1 MVAKITPTFAASCL
15 LILLS
20 SLATTPG
27 KAQTVDR
34 VQLPQN
40 NFPSL
45 PQLPPPQDVQPP
57 PPRTP
62 TTPSPPSQLPPP
74 SELFQPEQLV
84 PIPDEPL
91 PETSQIFTVKQFE
104 VIGSTVFSQEKFNQ
118 ILECSQ
124 KNLTYRLRQKTECFT
139 NRPITF
145 TDLLEIRSKI
155 TELYIQ
161 EGYVTSG
168 AYIPEQ
174 TLTDGVVQ
182 IQVIE
187 GKLEDIQITGTRR
200 LNPNY
205 IRSRIALGA
214 STPLN
219 QKRLLE
225 SLQLL
230 QLNPLIQNLSAE
242 LSAGSRLGSNLLA
255 IKVTEADTFN
265 VETVFDN
272 GRSPSVGSFR
282 RQLQVNEAN
291 LLGFGDSIS
300 LAYSNTDGSNTIDA
314 SYSLPL
320 NPRNGTLTFSYG
332 NTSAD
337 IIERPFNTLEI
348 ESASQY
354 YELTF
359 RQPLVQT
366 PNQEFA
372 LGVTASR
379 RETDISSSVFE
390 QEDAPLSLLSPGAD
404 AEGNTSVSALRFFQ
418 EWTLRNSQ
426 EVIAARSQFSLGT
439 GAFNATINNTEP
451 DSRFFAWRGQAQWVR
466 LLAPDTLLL
475 IRGDV
480 QLASTTLLASEQFG
494 LGGISSVRGYRQDLL
509 LANNGALA
517 SVELRLPIVRI
528 PQWDGV
534 MQVTPFVDVG
544 TAWNNSSSID
554 ENNSNSNTLA
564 SVGLGLRWL
573 QGNNF
578 TAGIEWGIPL
588 VSVDTQGNTLQENG
602 LYFFV
607 QYNPF

>member
-1 MVAKITPTFAASCL
+1 MVAKVTHIFIASYL
-15 LILLS
+15 LMLFS
-20 SLATTPG
+20 SLITSASR
-27 KAQTVDR
+27 AQTINR

-57 PPRTP
+57 SPRTP
-62 TTPSPPSQLPPP
+62 PTPPSPPQQLPPP
-74 SELFQPEQLV
+74 SELLKPNQPL
-84 PIPDEPL
+84 PTPDQPL
-91 PETSQIFTVKQFE
+91 PETSQIFTVKQFQ
-104 VIGSTVFSQEKFNQ
+104 VVGSTVFSPEKLNQ
-118 ILECSQ
+118 ILADFLN
-124 KNLTYRLRQKTECFT
+124 K
-139 NRPITF
+139 PITF
-145 TDLLEIRSKI
+145 AQLLEARSKI

-161 EGYVTSG
+161 EGYITSG

-174 TLTDGVVQ
+174 ALTGGVVR

-187 GKLEDIQITGTRR
+187 GALEDIQITGTRR

-205 IRSRIALGA
+205 IRSRIGLGA

-242 LSAGSRLGSNLLA
+242 LSAGSRAGANLLA
-255 IKVTEADTFN
+255 IKVTEADSFN
-265 VETVFDN
+265 IQTILDN

-282 RQLQVNEAN
+282 RQLQINEAN

-300 LAYSNTDGSNTIDA
+300 LGYSNTDGSNTIDA
-314 SYSLPL
+314 SYTFPV
-320 NPRNGTLTFSYG
+320 NPRNGTLSFSYG
-332 NTSAD
+332 NTSANV
-337 IIERPFNTLEI
+337 IERPFNILDI

-359 RQPLVQT
+359 RQPLLQT
-366 PNQEFA
+366 LNQEFA
-372 LGVTASR
+372 FGITASR
-379 RETDISSSVFE
+379 RESDISSSLVE
-390 QEDAPLSLLSPGAD
+390 EYEVPLFVLSPGAD
-404 AEGNTSVSALRFFQ
+404 EEGRTRVSALRFFQ
-418 EWTLRNSQ
+418 EWTSRNSQ
-426 EVIAARSQFSLGT
+426 EVIAARSQFSLGI
-439 GAFNATINNTEP
+439 GGFNATINETAP
-451 DSRFFAWRGQAQWVR
+451 DSRFFAWQGQAQWVR

-480 QLASTTLLASEQFG
+480 QLGSTTLLASEQFG
-494 LGGISSVRGYRQDLL
+494 LGGINSVRGYRQDLL
-509 LANNGALA
+509 LTDNGALA
-517 SVELRLPIVRI
+517 SVELRLPIVRVS
-528 PQWDGV
+528 PWDGV
-534 MQVTPFVDVG
+534 LQVTPFVDVG
-544 TAWNNSSSID
+544 TAWNNSSSGN
-554 ENNSNSNTLA
+554 ENNTNTLA

-578 TAGIEWGIPL
+578 TAAVEWGIPL
-588 VSVDTQGNTLQENG
+588 VSVDTQGNTWQENG

>member
-1 MVAKITPTFAASCL
+1 MVAKVTHIFTASCL
-15 LILLS
+15 LMLFN
-20 SLATTPG
+20 SLTITPSR
-27 KAQTVDR
+27 AQTGNR

-57 PPRTP
+57 SPRTP
-62 TTPSPPSQLPPP
+62 PTLPSPPPQLPPP
-74 SELFQPEQLV
+74 SELLQPNQPLLT
-84 PIPDEPL
+84 PDEPL
-91 PETSQIFTVKQFE
+91 PTTLQIFTVKQFE
-104 VIGSTVFSQEKFNQ
+104 VIGSTVFSPEKLNQ
-118 ILECSQ
+118 VLAEFIN
-124 KNLTYRLRQKTECFT
+124 K
-139 NRPITF
+139 PITF
-145 TDLLEIRSKI
+145 AQLIEARSKI
-155 TELYIQ
+155 TELYINA
-161 EGYVTSG
+161 GYVTSG

-174 TLTDGVVQ
+174 TLTSGVVR

-187 GKLEDIQITGTRR
+187 GELEDIQITGTRR

-242 LSAGSRLGSNLLA
+242 LSAGSRKGANLLA
-255 IKVTEADTFN
+255 IKVTEADSFN
-265 VETVFDN
+265 IQPVLDN
-272 GRSPSVGSFR
+272 GGSPSVGSFR
-282 RQLQVNEAN
+282 RQLQINQAN

-300 LAYSNTDGSNTIDA
+300 LAYSNTDGSNTINA

-337 IIERPFNTLEI
+337 VIERPFNKLDI

-372 LGVTASR
+372 LGITASR
-379 RETDISSSVFE
+379 RETDISSSLLEENQV
-390 QEDAPLSLLSPGAD
+390 PLSLLSPGAD
-404 AEGNTSVSALRFFQ
+404 KEGRTRVSALRFFQ
-418 EWTLRNSQ
+418 QWTSRNSQ
-426 EVIAARSQFSLGT
+426 EVIAARSEFSLGI
-439 GAFNATINNTEP
+439 GAFNATINETAP

-475 IRGDV
+475 IRGDM
-480 QLASTTLLASEQFG
+480 QLASRTLLTSEQFG
-494 LGGISSVRGYRQDLL
+494 LGGINSVRGYRQDLL
-509 LANNGALA
+509 LADNGAFA
-517 SVELRLPIVRI
+517 SVELRQPIARVS
-528 PQWDGV
+528 QWNGLL
-534 MQVTPFVDVG
+534 QVTPFVDVG
-544 TAWNNSSSID
+544 TAWNNSSSRN
-554 ENNSNSNTLA
+554 ENNTNTLA
-564 SVGLGLRWL
+564 SVGLGLHWS

-578 TAGIEWGIPL
+578 TAGVEWGIPL
-588 VSVDTQGNTLQENG
+588 VSVDTQRKTWQENG

>member
-1 MVAKITPTFAASCL
+1 MVAKVTHIFAASCSL
-15 LILLS
+15 MLLS
-20 SLATTPG
+20 NLTITPS
-27 KAQTVDR
+27 KAQTVNR

-40 NFPSL
+40 NSPSL

-57 PPRTP
+57 SPRTP
-62 TTPSPPSQLPPP
+62 TTPSPPPQLPPP
-74 SELFQPEQLV
+74 SELFQPNQLV

-104 VIGSTVFSQEKFNQ
+104 VIGSTVFSPEKLNQ
-118 ILECSQ
+118 VLAEFIN
-124 KNLTYRLRQKTECFT
+124 K
-139 NRPITF
+139 PITF
-145 TDLLEIRSKI
+145 AQLLEARSKI
-155 TELYIQ
+155 TELYTNA
-161 EGYVTSG
+161 GYVTSG

-174 TLTDGVVQ
+174 TLTTGVVQ
-182 IQVIE
+182 IQIIE
-187 GKLEDIQITGTRR
+187 GKLEDIQITGTKR

-214 STPLN
+214 ATPLN

-242 LSAGSRLGSNLLA
+242 LSAGSRTGANLLA

-265 VETVFDN
+265 VQTVLDN
-272 GRSPSVGSFR
+272 GRSPSIGSFR
-282 RQLQVNEAN
+282 RQLQINEAN

-314 SYSLPL
+314 SYTLPL
-320 NPRNGTLTFSYG
+320 NPRNGTLNFSYS
-332 NTSAD
+332 NTSAKV
-337 IIERPFNTLEI
+337 IERPFNALDI
-348 ESASQY
+348 ESASQN

-372 LGVTASR
+372 LGITASR
-379 RETDISSSVFE
+379 RETDISSSLL
-390 QEDAPLSLLSPGAD
+390 QENNVPLFVLSPGAD
-404 AEGNTSVSALRFFQ
+404 EEGRTKISALRFFQ
-418 EWTLRNSQ
+418 EWTSRNSQ
-426 EVIAARSQFSLGT
+426 EVIAARSEFSLGI
-439 GAFNATINNTEP
+439 GAFNATINENEP

-466 LLAPDTLLL
+466 LLAPETLLL

-494 LGGISSVRGYRQDLL
+494 LGGINSVRGYRQDFL
-509 LANNGALA
+509 LADNGALA
-517 SVELRLPIVRI
+517 SVELRLPIMRL
-528 PQWDGV
+528 PQWNGV

-554 ENNSNSNTLA
+554 KNNTNTNTNTNILA
-564 SVGLGLRWL
+564 SVGLGLRWS
-573 QGNNF
+573 QSNNF

-588 VSVDTQGNTLQENG
+588 VTVDTQSNTWQENG

>member
-1 MVAKITPTFAASCL
+1 MVAKVTQTFVASCL
-15 LILLS
+15 LMLLS
-20 SLATTPG
+20 SLTTTPTR
-27 KAQTVDR
+27 AQTVDN
-34 VQLPQN
+34 VQLSQ

-45 PQLPPPQDVQPP
+45 PEIPPPQDVQPP
-57 PPRTP
+57 
-62 TTPSPPSQLPPP
+62 SPPQPPPLSPPPQLPPP
-74 SELFQPEQLV
+74 SELLQPSQPL
-84 PIPDEPL
+84 PTPDESL
-91 PETSQIFTVKQFE
+91 PTPPQIFTVQQFE
-104 VIGSTVFSQEKFNQ
+104 VIGSTVFSPEKLAEVLADYIN
-118 ILECSQ
+118 
-124 KNLTYRLRQKTECFT
+124 K
-139 NRPITF
+139 PITF
-145 TDLLEIRSKI
+145 AQLIEARSKI
-155 TELYIQ
+155 TELYIK

-174 TLTDGVVQ
+174 TLTSGVVQ

-225 SLQLL
+225 SLQIL

-242 LSAGSRLGSNLLA
+242 LSTGSRIGSNLLV
-255 IKVTEADTFN
+255 IKVTEADSFN
-265 VETVFDN
+265 TQIVLDN

-282 RQLQVNEAN
+282 RQLQINEAN

-300 LAYSNTDGSNTIDA
+300 LAYTNTDGSNTIDA

-320 NPRNGTLTFSYG
+320 NPRNGTLTFSYN

-337 IIERPFNTLEI
+337 IIERPFNTLDI

-372 LGVTASR
+372 LGITASR
-379 RETDISSSVFE
+379 RESDVSSSLFE
-390 QEDAPLSLLSPGAD
+390 QEEVPLSLLSPGAD
-404 AEGNTSVSALRFFQ
+404 EKGRTRVSAVRFFQ
-418 EWTLRNSQ
+418 EWTSRNSQ

-439 GAFNATINNTEP
+439 GAFNATINDNAP

-466 LLAPDTLLL
+466 LLAPDSLLL

-480 QLASTTLLASEQFG
+480 QLASTSLLASEQFG
-494 LGGISSVRGYRQDLL
+494 LGGINSVRGYRQDFLL
-509 LANNGALA
+509 RDNGALA
-517 SVELRLPIVRI
+517 SVELRLPILRVS
-528 PQWDGV
+528 QWDGV
-534 MQVTPFVDVG
+534 LQVTPFVDVG
-544 TAWNNSSSID
+544 TAWNNSSNRE
-554 ENNSNSNTLA
+554 ENDTNTLA
-564 SVGLGLRWL
+564 SVGLGLRWS

-578 TAGIEWGIPL
+578 TAGVQWGIPL
-588 VSVDTQGNTLQENG
+588 VSVNTQGNTWQENG

-607 QYNPF
+607 QYNLF

>member
-1 MVAKITPTFAASCL
+1 MVAKVTQTFTVFCL
-15 LILLS
+15 LIFFNS
-20 SLATTPG
+20 ITTTPS
-27 KAQTVDR
+27 KAQI
-34 VQLPQN
+34 PQN
-40 NFPSL
+40 NSPSL
-45 PQLPPPQDVQPP
+45 PPLPPPQDVQPP
-57 PPRTP
+57 S
-62 TTPSPPSQLPPP
+62 PSPLPAPPSPLPQLPPP
-74 SELFQPEQLV
+74 SELLQPSQPL
-84 PIPDEPL
+84 PTPDQPL
-91 PETSQIFTVKQFE
+91 PEILQTFTVKQFE
-104 VIGSTVFSQEKFNQ
+104 VIGNTVFSQK
-118 ILECSQ
+118 
-124 KNLTYRLRQKTECFT
+124 KLTEVLAEFT
-139 NRPITF
+139 NKPITF
-145 TDLLEIRSKI
+145 ADLLEVRSKI

-161 EGYVTSG
+161 EGYISSG

-182 IQVIE
+182 IEVIE
-187 GKLEDIQITGTRR
+187 GELEDIQITGTKR

-205 IRSRIALGA
+205 IRSRIANNA

-219 QKRLLE
+219 QNRLLE

-230 QLNPLIQNLSAE
+230 QINPLIQNLSAE
-242 LSAGSRLGSNLLA
+242 LSAGSRTGASLLS
-255 IKVTEADTFN
+255 IEVTEADTFN
-265 VETVFDN
+265 TQIILDN

-332 NTSAD
+332 TTSAN
-337 IIERPFNTLEI
+337 IIERPFNTLDI
-348 ESASQY
+348 ESASQN

-366 PNQEFA
+366 PSQEFA
-372 LGVTASR
+372 LGITASR
-379 RETDISSSVFE
+379 RDSDISSSVFE
-390 QEDAPLSLLSPGAD
+390 QQDAPLSLLSPGSDAD
-404 AEGNTSVSALRFFQ
+404 GNTRVSALRFFQ
-418 EWTLRNSQ
+418 DWTSRNSQ
-426 EVIAARSQFSLGT
+426 EVIAVRSQFSLGI
-439 GAFNATINNTEP
+439 GAFNATINDTEP
-451 DSRFFAWRGQAQWVR
+451 DSRFFSWRGQAQWVR

-475 IRGDV
+475 IRGNV

-494 LGGISSVRGYRQDLL
+494 LGGINSIRGYRQDFLL
-509 LANNGALA
+509 KDNGALA
-517 SVELRLPIVRI
+517 SAELRLPILRV

-534 MQVTPFVDVG
+534 MQVTPFVDIG
-544 TAWNNSSSID
+544 TAWSDSSSRD
-554 ENNSNSNTLA
+554 ENDTNTLA

-578 TAGIEWGIPL
+578 TAAIEWGIPL
-588 VSVDTQGNTLQENG
+588 VDVDTQGNTWQENG

>member
-1 MVAKITPTFAASCL
+1 MTELLAK
-15 LILLS
+15 
-20 SLATTPG
+20 
-27 KAQTVDR
+27 
-34 VQLPQN
+34 
-40 NFPSL
+40 
-45 PQLPPPQDVQPP
+45 
-57 PPRTP
+57 
-62 TTPSPPSQLPPP
+62 
-74 SELFQPEQLV
+74 
-84 PIPDEPL
+84 
-91 PETSQIFTVKQFE
+91 
-104 VIGSTVFSQEKFNQ
+104 
-118 ILECSQ
+118 
-124 KNLTYRLRQKTECFT
+124 FT
-139 NRPITF
+139 NKPITF
-145 TDLLEIRSKI
+145 AQLLEARSEI

-174 TLTDGVVQ
+174 TLTTGVVQ

-187 GKLEDIQITGTRR
+187 GKLEDIQITGTKR
-200 LNPNY
+200 LNPDY

-242 LSAGSRLGSNLLA
+242 LSAGSRTGANLLA
-255 IKVTEADTFN
+255 IKVTEADSFN
-265 VETVFDN
+265 IQTILDN

-282 RQLQVNEAN
+282 RQLQINEAN
-291 LLGFGDSIS
+291 LLGVGDSIS

-332 NTSAD
+332 TTSAD
-337 IIERPFNTLEI
+337 VIERPFNELNI

-359 RQPLVQT
+359 RQSLVQT

-372 LGVTASR
+372 LGITASR
-379 RETDISSSVFE
+379 RESDISSSVFE
-390 QEDAPLSLLSPGAD
+390 QQDAPLNLLSPGAD
-404 AEGNTSVSALRFFQ
+404 AEGNTRVSALRFFQ
-418 EWTLRNSQ
+418 EWTSRNSQ
-426 EVIAARSQFSLGT
+426 EVIAARSQFSLGI
-439 GAFNATINNTEP
+439 GAFNATINDTAP

-480 QLASTTLLASEQFG
+480 QLASRTLLASEQFG
-494 LGGISSVRGYRQDLL
+494 LGGVNSVRGYRQDFLL
-509 LANNGALA
+509 TDNGALA
-517 SVELRLPIVRI
+517 SVELRLPIVRVS
-528 PQWDGV
+528 QWDGV
-534 MQVTPFVDVG
+534 LQVTPFVDVG
-544 TAWNNSSSID
+544 TAWNNSSSRD
-554 ENNSNSNTLA
+554 ENNTNTLA

-578 TAGIEWGIPL
+578 TAAVEWGIPL
-588 VSVDTQGNTLQENG
+588 VSVNTQGNTWQENG

>member
-1 MVAKITPTFAASCL
+1 MVAKVTHILIVSCL
-15 LILLS
+15 LMLFN
-20 SLATTPG
+20 SLITTPSR
-27 KAQTVDR
+27 AQTLNR
-34 VQLPQN
+34 VQPPQN
-40 NFPSL
+40 NSPSL

-57 PPRTP
+57 SPKIPTLPTPP
-62 TTPSPPSQLPPP
+62 QLPPP
-74 SELFQPEQLV
+74 SELLQPRQPLFK
-84 PIPDEPL
+84 PDEPFL
-91 PETSQIFTVKQFE
+91 ERSQIFTVKQFE
-104 VIGSTVFSQEKFNQ
+104 VIGSIVFSREK
-118 ILECSQ
+118 
-124 KNLTYRLRQKTECFT
+124 LTEVLASFT
-139 NRPITF
+139 NKPITF
-145 TDLLEIRSKI
+145 TQLLEARSKI

-174 TLTDGVVQ
+174 TFDNNGVVQ

-187 GKLEDIQITGTRR
+187 GKLEDIQITGTKR

-242 LSAGSRLGSNLLA
+242 LSAGSRTGANLLA
-255 IKVTEADTFN
+255 IKITEANSFN
-265 VETVFDN
+265 IQAVLDN

-282 RQLQVNEAN
+282 RQLQANEAN

-300 LAYSNTDGSNTIDA
+300 LTYSNTDGSNTIDT

-320 NPRNGTLTFSYG
+320 NPRNGSLTFSYG
-332 NTSAD
+332 TTSAD
-337 IIERPFNTLEI
+337 VIERPFNKLDI

-372 LGVTASR
+372 LGITAFR
-379 RETDISSSVFE
+379 RESDISSSLLEENEV
-390 QEDAPLSLLSPGAD
+390 PLSELSPGAD
-404 AEGNTSVSALRFFQ
+404 KEGRTRVSALRFFQ
-418 EWTLRNSQ
+418 EWTSRNNQ
-426 EVIAARSQFSLGT
+426 EVIAARSEFSLGI
-439 GAFNATINNTEP
+439 GAFNATINDTEP

-466 LLAPDTLLL
+466 FLAPDTLLL
-475 IRGDV
+475 IRGNV
-480 QLASTTLLASEQFG
+480 QLASTELLASEQFG
-494 LGGISSVRGYRQDLL
+494 LGGINSVRGYRQDLL
-509 LANNGALA
+509 LTDNGALA
-517 SVELRLPIVRI
+517 SVEFRLPIARV
-528 PQWDGV
+528 PQWNGV
-534 MQVTPFVDVG
+534 LQVTTFGDVG
-544 TAWNNSSSID
+544 TAWNSSSSRD
-554 ENNSNSNTLA
+554 ENNTNTLA

-578 TAGIEWGIPL
+578 TAGVEWGIPL
-588 VSVDTQGNTLQENG
+588 VSVDTQRNTWQENG

>member
-1 MVAKITPTFAASCL
+1 MVAKVTQIFAASCL
-15 LILLS
+15 LILFN
-20 SLATTPG
+20 SLTTTPSR
-27 KAQTVDR
+27 AQTLNR
-34 VQLPQN
+34 VQPPQN
-40 NFPSL
+40 NSPSL

-57 PPRTP
+57 SPKTP
-62 TTPSPPSQLPPP
+62 TLPTPPQLPPP
-74 SELFQPEQLV
+74 SELLQPEQPLLK
-84 PIPDEPL
+84 PDEPFL
-91 PETSQIFTVKQFE
+91 ERSQIFTVKQFE
-104 VIGSTVFSQEKFNQ
+104 VIGTTVFSREK
-118 ILECSQ
+118 
-124 KNLTYRLRQKTECFT
+124 LTEVLAPFT
-139 NRPITF
+139 NKLITF
-145 TDLLEIRSKI
+145 AQLLEARSKI

-174 TLTDGVVQ
+174 TFDNNGVVQ

-187 GKLEDIQITGTRR
+187 GKLEDIQITGTKR

-230 QLNPLIQNLSAE
+230 QLNPLIQNISAE
-242 LSAGSRLGSNLLA
+242 LSAGSRTGANLLA
-255 IKVTEADTFN
+255 IKITEADSFN
-265 VETVFDN
+265 VQTVLDN

-282 RQLQVNEAN
+282 RQLQINEAN

-300 LAYSNTDGSNTIDA
+300 LTYSNTDGSNTIDT

-320 NPRNGTLTFSYG
+320 NPRNGSLTFSYG
-332 NTSAD
+332 TTSANV
-337 IIERPFNTLEI
+337 IERPFNRLDI

-372 LGVTASR
+372 LGITAFR
-379 RETDISSSVFE
+379 RESDISSSLLENYEV
-390 QEDAPLSLLSPGAD
+390 PLSELSPGAN
-404 AEGNTSVSALRFFQ
+404 EQGRTRVSALRFFQ
-418 EWTLRNSQ
+418 EWTSRNSQ
-426 EVIAARSQFSLGT
+426 EVIAARSEFSLGI
-439 GAFNATINNTEP
+439 GAFNATINDTEP
-451 DSRFFAWRGQAQWVR
+451 DSRFFAWRGQAQLVR

-475 IRGDV
+475 IRGNV
-480 QLASTTLLASEQFG
+480 QLASTELLASEQFG
-494 LGGISSVRGYRQDLL
+494 LGGINSVRGYRQDLL
-509 LANNGALA
+509 LTDNGALA
-517 SVELRLPIVRI
+517 SVEFRLPIARV
-528 PQWDGV
+528 PQWNGV
-534 MQVTPFVDVG
+534 LQVTTFGDVG
-544 TAWNNSSSID
+544 TAWNNFSSRD
-554 ENNSNSNTLA
+554 ENNTNTLA

-578 TAGIEWGIPL
+578 TAGVEWGIPL
-588 VSVDTQGNTLQENG
+588 VYVDTQSNTWQENG

-607 QYNPF
+607 QYK

>member
-1 MVAKITPTFAASCL
+1 MVAKVTHIFTASCL
-15 LILLS
+15 LILFN
-20 SLATTPG
+20 SLTITPSR
-27 KAQTVDR
+27 AQTGNR

-57 PPRTP
+57 SPRTP
-62 TTPSPPSQLPPP
+62 PTPPSPPPQLPPP
-74 SELFQPEQLV
+74 SELLQPDRPLLT
-84 PIPDEPL
+84 PDEPL
-91 PETSQIFTVKQFE
+91 PTTLQIFTVKQFE
-104 VIGSTVFSQEKFNQ
+104 VIGSTVFSSEKLNQ
-118 ILECSQ
+118 VLAEFIN
-124 KNLTYRLRQKTECFT
+124 K
-139 NRPITF
+139 PITF
-145 TDLLEIRSKI
+145 AQLIEARSKI
-155 TELYIQ
+155 TQLYINA
-161 EGYVTSG
+161 GYVTSA

-174 TLTDGVVQ
+174 TLTSGVVR

-187 GKLEDIQITGTRR
+187 GELEDIQITGTRR

-225 SLQLL
+225 SLQIL

-242 LSAGSRLGSNLLA
+242 LSAGSRKGANLLA
-255 IKVTEADTFN
+255 IKVTEADSFN
-265 VETVFDN
+265 IQPVLDN
-272 GRSPSVGSFR
+272 GGSPSVGSFR
-282 RQLQVNEAN
+282 RQLQINEAN

-337 IIERPFNTLEI
+337 VIERPFNKLDI

-372 LGVTASR
+372 LGITASR
-379 RETDISSSVFE
+379 RETDISSSLLEENQF
-390 QEDAPLSLLSPGAD
+390 PLSLLSPGAD
-404 AEGNTSVSALRFFQ
+404 EEGRTRVSALRFFQ
-418 EWTLRNSQ
+418 QWTSRNSQ
-426 EVIAARSQFSLGT
+426 EVIAARSEFSLGI
-439 GAFNATINNTEP
+439 GAFNATINETAP

-475 IRGDV
+475 IRGDM
-480 QLASTTLLASEQFG
+480 QLASRTLLTSEQFG
-494 LGGISSVRGYRQDLL
+494 LGGINSVRGYRQDLL
-509 LANNGALA
+509 LADNGAFA
-517 SVELRLPIVRI
+517 SVELRQPIARVS
-528 PQWDGV
+528 QWNGLL
-534 MQVTPFVDVG
+534 QVTPFVDVG
-544 TAWNNSSSID
+544 TAWNNSSSRD
-554 ENNSNSNTLA
+554 ENNTNTLA
-564 SVGLGLRWL
+564 SVGLGLHWS
-573 QGNNF
+573 QSNNF
-578 TAGIEWGIPL
+578 TAGVEWGIPL
-588 VSVDTQGNTLQENG
+588 VSVDTQRNTWQENG

>member
-1 MVAKITPTFAASCL
+1 MVAKVTQTFAAPCL
-15 LILLS
+15 FILLS
-20 SLATTPG
+20 SLITTSSR
-27 KAQTVDR
+27 AQVINR

-40 NFPSL
+40 NSPKSQ
-45 PQLPPPQDVQPP
+45 QLPPPQDVQPP
-57 PPRTP
+57 SPRTP
-62 TTPSPPSQLPPP
+62 STPPPPQQLPPP
-74 SELFQPEQLV
+74 SELLKPDQPL
-84 PIPDEPL
+84 PPLDEPL
-91 PETSQIFTVKQFE
+91 TTTPQIFTVKRFE
-104 VIGSTVFSQEKFNQ
+104 VIGSTVFSAEKLNQ
-118 ILECSQ
+118 VFAGLIN
-124 KNLTYRLRQKTECFT
+124 K
-139 NRPITF
+139 PITF
-145 TDLLEIRSKI
+145 AQLLEARSKI
-155 TELYIQ
+155 TQLYINV
-161 EGYVTSG
+161 GYVTSG

-205 IRSRIALGA
+205 IRSRIANGA

-242 LSAGSRLGSNLLA
+242 LSVGSRPGANLLA

-265 VETVFDN
+265 VQTVFDN
-272 GRSPSVGSFR
+272 GRSPSIGSFR

-314 SYSLPL
+314 SYSLPV

-332 NTSAD
+332 NTSAN
-337 IIERPFNTLEI
+337 IIERPFNKLDI
-348 ESASQY
+348 ESASQD

-379 RETDISSSVFE
+379 RESDISSSVLE
-390 QEDAPLSLLSPGAD
+390 QEDIPLYLLSPGAN
-404 AEGNTSVSALRFFQ
+404 AEGNTRVSALRFFQ

-426 EVIAARSQFSLGT
+426 EVVAARSQFSLGT
-439 GAFNATINNTEP
+439 GAFNATINETEP

-475 IRGDV
+475 IRGDLQV
-480 QLASTTLLASEQFG
+480 ASTTLLASEQFG
-494 LGGISSVRGYRQDLL
+494 LGGINSVRGYRQDLL
-509 LANNGALA
+509 LADNGALA
-517 SVELRLPIVRI
+517 SVELRLPIVRV
-528 PQWDGV
+528 PQWNGV
-534 MQVTPFVDVG
+534 MQVTTFGDIG
-544 TAWNNSSSID
+544 TAWNNSLSRE
-554 ENNSNSNTLA
+554 ENNTNTTNTLA

-578 TAGIEWGIPL
+578 TATVEWGIPL
-588 VSVDTQGNTLQENG
+588 ISVDTQGNTWQENG

>member
-1 MVAKITPTFAASCL
+1 MLLSNLTITPS
-15 LILLS
+15 
-20 SLATTPG
+20 
-27 KAQTVDR
+27 KAQTVNR

-40 NFPSL
+40 NSPSL

-57 PPRTP
+57 SPRTP
-62 TTPSPPSQLPPP
+62 TTPSPPPQLPPP
-74 SELFQPEQLV
+74 SELFQPNQPA

-104 VIGSTVFSQEKFNQ
+104 VIGSTVFSPEKLNQ
-118 ILECSQ
+118 VLAEFIN
-124 KNLTYRLRQKTECFT
+124 K
-139 NRPITF
+139 PITF
-145 TDLLEIRSKI
+145 AQLLEARSKI
-155 TELYIQ
+155 TELYTNA
-161 EGYVTSG
+161 GYVTSG

-174 TLTDGVVQ
+174 TLTTGVVQ
-182 IQVIE
+182 IQIIE
-187 GKLEDIQITGTRR
+187 GKLEDIQITGTKR

-242 LSAGSRLGSNLLA
+242 LSAGSRTGANLLA

-265 VETVFDN
+265 VQTVLDN
-272 GRSPSVGSFR
+272 TRSPSVGSFR
-282 RQLQVNEAN
+282 RQLQINEAN

-314 SYSLPL
+314 SYTLPL
-320 NPRNGTLTFSYG
+320 NPRNGTLNFSYG
-332 NTSAD
+332 NTSAKV
-337 IIERPFNTLEI
+337 IERPFNALDI
-348 ESASQY
+348 ESASQN

-372 LGVTASR
+372 LGITASR
-379 RETDISSSVFE
+379 RETDISSSLLEENNV
-390 QEDAPLSLLSPGAD
+390 PLFVLSPGAD
-404 AEGNTSVSALRFFQ
+404 EEGRTKISALRFFQ
-418 EWTLRNSQ
+418 EWTSRNSQ
-426 EVIAARSQFSLGT
+426 EVIAARSEFSLGI
-439 GAFNATINNTEP
+439 GAFNATINENEP

-466 LLAPDTLLL
+466 LLATETLLL

-494 LGGISSVRGYRQDLL
+494 LGGINSVRGYRQDFL
-509 LANNGALA
+509 LADNGALA
-517 SVELRLPIVRI
+517 SVELRLPIMRL
-528 PQWDGV
+528 PQWNGV

-554 ENNSNSNTLA
+554 KNNTNTNTNTNTNILA
-564 SVGLGLRWL
+564 SVGLGLHWS
-573 QGNNF
+573 QSNNF

-588 VSVDTQGNTLQENG
+588 VTVDTQSNTWQENG

>member
-1 MVAKITPTFAASCL
+1 MVAKGTHIFAASCSL
-15 LILLS
+15 MLLS
-20 SLATTPG
+20 KLTITPS
-27 KAQTVDR
+27 KAQTVNR

-40 NFPSL
+40 NSPSL

-57 PPRTP
+57 SPRTP
-62 TTPSPPSQLPPP
+62 TTPSLPPQLPPP
-74 SELFQPEQLV
+74 SELFQPNQPL
-84 PIPDEPL
+84 PTPDEPL

-104 VIGSTVFSQEKFNQ
+104 VIGNTVFSLEKLNQ
-118 ILECSQ
+118 LLAEFIN
-124 KNLTYRLRQKTECFT
+124 K
-139 NRPITF
+139 PITF
-145 TDLLEIRSKI
+145 AQLLEARSKI
-155 TELYIQ
+155 TELYINA
-161 EGYVTSG
+161 GYVTSG

-174 TLTDGVVQ
+174 TLTTGVVQ
-182 IQVIE
+182 IQIIE

-219 QKRLLE
+219 KKRLLE
-225 SLQLL
+225 SLELL
-230 QLNPLIQNLSAE
+230 QLNPLIKKLSAE
-242 LSAGSRLGSNLLA
+242 LSAGSRTGANILA

-265 VETVFDN
+265 LQTVLDN

-282 RQLQVNEAN
+282 RELQINEAN

-320 NPRNGTLTFSYG
+320 NPRNGTLTFNYG
-332 NTSAD
+332 TTSANV
-337 IIERPFNTLEI
+337 IERPFNKLDI
-348 ESASQY
+348 ESASQN

-372 LGVTASR
+372 LGITASR
-379 RETDISSSVFE
+379 RETDISSSLLEENNV
-390 QEDAPLSLLSPGAD
+390 PLFILSPGAD
-404 AEGNTSVSALRFFQ
+404 EEGRTRVSALRFFQ
-418 EWTLRNSQ
+418 EWTSRNSQ
-426 EVIAARSQFSLGT
+426 EVIAARSQFSLGI
-439 GAFNATINNTEP
+439 GAFNATINETAP
-451 DSRFFAWRGQAQWVR
+451 DSRFFAWQGQAQWVR

-480 QLASTTLLASEQFG
+480 QLASTTLLASEQFA
-494 LGGISSVRGYRQDLL
+494 LGGINSVRGYRQDFL
-509 LANNGALA
+509 LADNGALA
-517 SVELRLPIVRI
+517 SVELRLPIVRVS
-528 PQWDGV
+528 QWNGV
-534 MQVTPFVDVG
+534 LQVTPFVDVG
-544 TAWNNSSSID
+544 TSWNNSSSED
-554 ENNSNSNTLA
+554 KNNTNTLA

-578 TAGIEWGIPL
+578 TAAVEWGIPL
-588 VSVDTQGNTLQENG
+588 VSVQTQGNTWQENG

>member
-1 MVAKITPTFAASCL
+1 MLLSKLTITPS
-15 LILLS
+15 
-20 SLATTPG
+20 
-27 KAQTVDR
+27 KAQTVNR

-40 NFPSL
+40 NSPSL

-57 PPRTP
+57 SPRTP
-62 TTPSPPSQLPPP
+62 TTPSLPPQLPPP
-74 SELFQPEQLV
+74 SELFQPNQPL
-84 PIPDEPL
+84 PTPDEPL

-104 VIGSTVFSQEKFNQ
+104 VIGNTVFSLEKLNQ
-118 ILECSQ
+118 LLAEFIN
-124 KNLTYRLRQKTECFT
+124 K
-139 NRPITF
+139 PITF
-145 TDLLEIRSKI
+145 AQLLEARSKI
-155 TELYIQ
+155 TELYINA
-161 EGYVTSG
+161 GYVTSG

-174 TLTDGVVQ
+174 TLTTGVVQ
-182 IQVIE
+182 IQIIE

-219 QKRLLE
+219 KKRLLE
-225 SLQLL
+225 SLELL
-230 QLNPLIQNLSAE
+230 QLNPLIKKLSAE
-242 LSAGSRLGSNLLA
+242 LSAGSRTGANILA

-265 VETVFDN
+265 LQTVLDN

-282 RQLQVNEAN
+282 RELQINEAN

-320 NPRNGTLTFSYG
+320 NPRNGTLTFNYG
-332 NTSAD
+332 TTSANV
-337 IIERPFNTLEI
+337 IERPFNKLDI
-348 ESASQY
+348 ESASQN

-372 LGVTASR
+372 LGITASR
-379 RETDISSSVFE
+379 RETDISSSLLEENNV
-390 QEDAPLSLLSPGAD
+390 PLFILSPGAD
-404 AEGNTSVSALRFFQ
+404 EEGRTRVSALRFFQ
-418 EWTLRNSQ
+418 EWTSRNSQ
-426 EVIAARSQFSLGT
+426 EVIAARSQFSLGI
-439 GAFNATINNTEP
+439 GAFNATINETAP
-451 DSRFFAWRGQAQWVR
+451 DSRFFAWQGQAQWVR

-480 QLASTTLLASEQFG
+480 QLASTTLLASEQFA
-494 LGGISSVRGYRQDLL
+494 LGGINSVRGYRQDFL
-509 LANNGALA
+509 LADNGALA
-517 SVELRLPIVRI
+517 SVELRLPIVRVS
-528 PQWDGV
+528 QWNGV
-534 MQVTPFVDVG
+534 LQVTPFVDVG
-544 TAWNNSSSID
+544 TSWNNSSSED
-554 ENNSNSNTLA
+554 KNNTNTLA

-578 TAGIEWGIPL
+578 TAAVEWGIPL
-588 VSVDTQGNTLQENG
+588 VSVQTQGNTWQENG

>member
-1 MVAKITPTFAASCL
+1 MVAKVTHTFAASCL
-15 LILLS
+15 LMLFN
-20 SLATTPG
+20 SLITTPSR
-27 KAQTVDR
+27 AQTLNR
-34 VQLPQN
+34 VQPSQN
-40 NFPSL
+40 NSPSL

-57 PPRTP
+57 SPKTP
-62 TTPSPPSQLPPP
+62 TPPTPPQLPPP
-74 SELFQPEQLV
+74 SELLQPEQPQPL
-84 PIPDEPL
+84 PDEPL
-91 PETSQIFTVKQFE
+91 LERSQIFSVKQFE
-104 VIGSTVFSQEKFNQ
+104 VIGNTVFSREK
-118 ILECSQ
+118 
-124 KNLTYRLRQKTECFT
+124 LTEVLAPFT
-139 NRPITF
+139 NKLITF
-145 TDLLEIRSKI
+145 AQLLEARSKI

-174 TLTDGVVQ
+174 TFANNGVVQ

-187 GKLEDIQITGTRR
+187 GKLEDIQITGTKR

-230 QLNPLIQNLSAE
+230 QLNPLIQNVSAE
-242 LSAGSRLGSNLLA
+242 LSAGSRTGANLLA
-255 IKVTEADTFN
+255 IKITEADSFN
-265 VETVFDN
+265 IQAVLDN
-272 GRSPSVGSFR
+272 GRSPSIGSFR
-282 RQLQVNEAN
+282 RQLQINEAN

-300 LAYSNTDGSNTIDA
+300 LTYSNTDGSNTIDT

-320 NPRNGTLTFSYG
+320 NPRNGSLTFSYG
-332 NTSAD
+332 TTSANV
-337 IIERPFNTLEI
+337 IERPFNTLDI

-372 LGVTASR
+372 LGITAFR
-379 RETDISSSVFE
+379 RESDISSSLLEENEV
-390 QEDAPLSLLSPGAD
+390 PLSELSPGAD
-404 AEGNTSVSALRFFQ
+404 KEGRTRVSALRFFQ
-418 EWTLRNSQ
+418 EWTSRNSQ
-426 EVIAARSQFSLGT
+426 EVIAARSEFSLGI
-439 GAFNATINNTEP
+439 GAFNATINDTEP
-451 DSRFFAWRGQAQWVR
+451 DGRFFAWRGQAQWVR

-475 IRGDV
+475 IRGNV
-480 QLASTTLLASEQFG
+480 QLACTELLASEQFG
-494 LGGISSVRGYRQDLL
+494 LGGINSVRGYRQDLL
-509 LANNGALA
+509 LTDNGVFA
-517 SVELRLPIVRI
+517 SVEFRLPIARV
-528 PQWDGV
+528 PQWNGV
-534 MQVTPFVDVG
+534 LQVMTFGDVG
-544 TAWNNSSSID
+544 TAWNNSSNRD
-554 ENNSNSNTLA
+554 ENNTNTLA

-578 TAGIEWGIPL
+578 TAGVEWGIPL
-588 VSVDTQGNTLQENG
+588 VSVDTQTQSNTWQENG

>member
-1 MVAKITPTFAASCL
+1 MVAKITPTLAASCL

-45 PQLPPPQDVQPP
+45 PQLPPPQDVQPLS
-57 PPRTP
+57 PRTP
-62 TTPSPPSQLPPP
+62 TTPSPPPQLPPP
-74 SELFQPEQLV
+74 SELFQPDQLV

-168 AYIPEQ
+168 AYITEQ

-242 LSAGSRLGSNLLA
+242 LSAGSRPGSNLLA

-300 LAYSNTDGSNTIDA
+300 LGYSNTDGSNTIDA

-337 IIERPFNTLEI
+337 IIERPFNRLDI

-404 AEGNTSVSALRFFQ
+404 AEGNTRVSALRFFQ

-517 SVELRLPIVRI
+517 SVELRLPIVRV

-554 ENNSNSNTLA
+554 ENNTNTNTLA

-578 TAGIEWGIPL
+578 NAGVEWGIPL

>member
-1 MVAKITPTFAASCL
+1 MVVKVTQLFAASCL

-20 SLATTPG
+20 SLTTTPSR
-27 KAQTVDR
+27 AQPVEG
-34 VQLPQN
+34 VQLLQN
-40 NFPSL
+40 NSPSL

-57 PPRTP
+57 SPRTP
-62 TTPSPPSQLPPP
+62 PTPSSPSQLPPP
-74 SELFQPEQLV
+74 SELLQPSQPLPTPNET
-84 PIPDEPL
+84 L
-91 PETSQIFTVKQFE
+91 PETSQIFSVKQFE
-104 VIGSTVFSQEKFNQ
+104 VIGSTVFSPKKFNQ
-118 ILECSQ
+118 ILAEFIN
-124 KNLTYRLRQKTECFT
+124 K
-139 NRPITF
+139 PITF
-145 TDLLEIRSKI
+145 AQLSETRSKI

-182 IQVIE
+182 IQIIE
-187 GKLEDIQITGTRR
+187 GKLEDIQITGTKR

-230 QLNPLIQNLSAE
+230 QLNPLIENLSAE
-242 LSAGSRLGSNLLA
+242 LSAGSRPGSNLLA

-300 LAYSNTDGSNTIDA
+300 LTYSNTDGSNTVDA

-332 NTSAD
+332 NSSANV
-337 IIERPFNTLEI
+337 IERSFDILDI

-354 YELTF
+354 YDLTF
-359 RQPLVQT
+359 RQPIVQT

-372 LGVTASR
+372 LGITASR
-379 RETDISSSVFE
+379 RESDISSSLFE
-390 QEDAPLSLLSPGAD
+390 QQNVPLSGLSPGAD
-404 AEGNTSVSALRFFQ
+404 EQGRTRISALRFLQ
-418 EWTLRNSQ
+418 EWTTRNSQ

-466 LLAPDTLLL
+466 LLAPDTLLF
-475 IRGDV
+475 IRGDI
-480 QLASTTLLASEQFG
+480 QLASTRLLASEQFG
-494 LGGISSVRGYRQDLL
+494 LGGINSVRGYRQDLL
-509 LANNGALA
+509 LADNGALA
-517 SVELRLPIVRI
+517 SVELRLPILRI

-544 TAWNNSSSID
+544 TAWNNSSNID
-554 ENNSNSNTLA
+554 ENNTDSNVLA

-588 VSVDTQGNTLQENG
+588 ISVDTQGNTLQENG

-607 QYNPF
+607 RYNPF

>member
-1 MVAKITPTFAASCL
+1 MVAKITPTLAASCL

-27 KAQTVDR
+27 KAQTVNR
-34 VQLPQN
+34 VQLLQN
-40 NFPSL
+40 NSPSL

-57 PPRTP
+57 PPRIP
-62 TTPSPPSQLPPP
+62 TTPSPPQQLPPP
-74 SELFQPEQLV
+74 SELFQPDQPV

-168 AYIPEQ
+168 AYITEQ

-242 LSAGSRLGSNLLA
+242 LSAGSRPGSNLLA

-554 ENNSNSNTLA
+554 ENNTNTNTLA

-578 TAGIEWGIPL
+578 NAGVEWGIPL
-588 VSVDTQGNTLQENG
+588 VSVDTQGNTWQENG

>member
-1 MVAKITPTFAASCL
+1 MVAKVTHIFAASCSL
-15 LILLS
+15 MLLS
-20 SLATTPG
+20 NLTITPS
-27 KAQTVDR
+27 KAQTVNR

-40 NFPSL
+40 NSPSL

-57 PPRTP
+57 SPRTP
-62 TTPSPPSQLPPP
+62 TTPSPPPQLPPP
-74 SELFQPEQLV
+74 SELFQPNQPA

-104 VIGSTVFSQEKFNQ
+104 VIGSTVFSPEKLNQ
-118 ILECSQ
+118 VLAEFIN
-124 KNLTYRLRQKTECFT
+124 K
-139 NRPITF
+139 PITF
-145 TDLLEIRSKI
+145 AQLLEARSKI
-155 TELYIQ
+155 TELYTNA
-161 EGYVTSG
+161 GYVTSG

-174 TLTDGVVQ
+174 TLTTGVVQ
-182 IQVIE
+182 IQIIE
-187 GKLEDIQITGTRR
+187 GKLEDIQITGTKR

-242 LSAGSRLGSNLLA
+242 LSAGSRTGANLLA

-265 VETVFDN
+265 VQTVLDN
-272 GRSPSVGSFR
+272 TRSPSVGSFR
-282 RQLQVNEAN
+282 RQLQINEAN

-314 SYSLPL
+314 SYTLPL
-320 NPRNGTLTFSYG
+320 NPRNGTLNFSYG
-332 NTSAD
+332 NTSAKV
-337 IIERPFNTLEI
+337 IERPFNALDI
-348 ESASQY
+348 ESASQN

-372 LGVTASR
+372 LGITASR
-379 RETDISSSVFE
+379 RETDISSSLLEENNV
-390 QEDAPLSLLSPGAD
+390 PLFVLSPGAD
-404 AEGNTSVSALRFFQ
+404 EEGRTKISALRFFQ
-418 EWTLRNSQ
+418 EWTSRNSQ
-426 EVIAARSQFSLGT
+426 EVIAARSEFSLGI
-439 GAFNATINNTEP
+439 GAFNATINENEP

-466 LLAPDTLLL
+466 LLATETLLL

-494 LGGISSVRGYRQDLL
+494 LGGINSVRGYRQDFL
-509 LANNGALA
+509 LADNGALA
-517 SVELRLPIVRI
+517 SVELRLPIMRL
-528 PQWDGV
+528 PQWNGV

-554 ENNSNSNTLA
+554 KNNTNTNTNTNTNILA
-564 SVGLGLRWL
+564 SVGLGLHWS
-573 QGNNF
+573 QSNNF

-588 VSVDTQGNTLQENG
+588 VTVDTQSNTWQENG

>member
-20 SLATTPG
+20 SLPTTPG
-27 KAQTVDR
+27 KAQTVNR

-57 PPRTP
+57 SLRTP
-62 TTPSPPSQLPPP
+62 STPSSPSQLPPP
-74 SELFQPEQLV
+74 SELLQPSQPL
-84 PIPDEPL
+84 PTPDEPL

-104 VIGSTVFSQEKFNQ
+104 VIGSTVFSPEKLNQ
-118 ILECSQ
+118 VLAEFINKS
-124 KNLTYRLRQKTECFT
+124 
-139 NRPITF
+139 ITF
-145 TDLLEIRSKI
+145 AQLLEACSKI
-155 TELYIQ
+155 TELYTNA
-161 EGYVTSG
+161 GYVTSG

-174 TLTDGVVQ
+174 TLTTGVVQ

-205 IRSRIALGA
+205 IRSRIALWA

-242 LSAGSRLGSNLLA
+242 LSAGSRPGSNLLA

-390 QEDAPLSLLSPGAD
+390 QQDAPLSLLSPGAD
-404 AEGNTSVSALRFFQ
+404 AEGNTRVSALRFFQ

-494 LGGISSVRGYRQDLL
+494 LGGISSVRGYRQDFLL
-509 LANNGALA
+509 TDNGALA

-544 TAWNNSSSID
+544 TAWNSSSNRD
-554 ENNSNSNTLA
+554 ENNTNTNTLA
-564 SVGLGLRWL
+564 SVGLGLRWS

>member
-1 MVAKITPTFAASCL
+1 MVAKVTHILIVSCL
-15 LILLS
+15 LMLFN
-20 SLATTPG
+20 SLITTPSR
-27 KAQTVDR
+27 AQTLNR
-34 VQLPQN
+34 VQPPQN
-40 NFPSL
+40 NSPSL

-57 PPRTP
+57 SPKTP
-62 TTPSPPSQLPPP
+62 TLPTPPQLPPP
-74 SELFQPEQLV
+74 SELLQPGQPLLK
-84 PIPDEPL
+84 PDEPFL
-91 PETSQIFTVKQFE
+91 ERSQIFTVKQFE
-104 VIGSTVFSQEKFNQ
+104 VIGSTVFSREKLNKV
-118 ILECSQ
+118 LAP
-124 KNLTYRLRQKTECFT
+124 FT
-139 NRPITF
+139 NKPITF
-145 TDLLEIRSKI
+145 TQLLEARSKI

-174 TLTDGVVQ
+174 TFDNNGVVQ
-182 IQVIE
+182 IQIIE
-187 GKLEDIQITGTRR
+187 GKLEDIQITGTKR

-219 QKRLLE
+219 QKHLLE

-242 LSAGSRLGSNLLA
+242 LSAGSRTGANLLA
-255 IKVTEADTFN
+255 IKITEADSFN
-265 VETVFDN
+265 IQAVLDN

-282 RQLQVNEAN
+282 RQLQINEAN

-300 LAYSNTDGSNTIDA
+300 LTYSNTDGSNTIDT

-320 NPRNGTLTFSYG
+320 NPRNGSLTFSYG
-332 NTSAD
+332 TTSAD
-337 IIERPFNTLEI
+337 VIERPFNTLDI

-372 LGVTASR
+372 LGITAFR
-379 RETDISSSVFE
+379 RESDISSSLLEENKV
-390 QEDAPLSLLSPGAD
+390 PLSELSPGAD
-404 AEGNTSVSALRFFQ
+404 KEGRTRVSALRFFQ
-418 EWTLRNSQ
+418 EWTSRNSQ
-426 EVIAARSQFSLGT
+426 EVIAARSEFSLGIR
-439 GAFNATINNTEP
+439 AFNATINDTEP

-475 IRGDV
+475 IRGNV
-480 QLASTTLLASEQFG
+480 QLASTELLALEQFG
-494 LGGISSVRGYRQDLL
+494 LGGINSVRGYRQDLL
-509 LANNGALA
+509 LTDNGALA
-517 SVELRLPIVRI
+517 SVEFRLPIARV
-528 PQWDGV
+528 PQWNGV
-534 MQVTPFVDVG
+534 LQVTTFGDVG
-544 TAWNNSSSID
+544 TAWNNSSSRD
-554 ENNSNSNTLA
+554 ENNTNTLA

-578 TAGIEWGIPL
+578 TAGVEWGIPL
-588 VSVDTQGNTLQENG
+588 VSVDTQSNTWQENG